1 MSEALAARSH
11 ELHLSRRRPEYQLCG
26 VADRVA
32 AAMRKRAARG
42 RASSLVRARSEAR
55 LRLHGASGCC
65 EPRAAVARVY
75 VKLRFQVMSCRSA
88 WTYHAYACRHLDNRG
103 HVLVYRARCKGS
115 ASNCWLSQC
124 GLRDRCG
131 AIEPLR
137 HGGAQDG
144 LSRSCVSRS
153 GCAHAVWDENKT
165 RVVACEVASN

>member
-1 MSEALAARSH
+1 MSEALAARSR
-11 ELHLSRRRPEYQLCG
+11 ELHLSRKRPEYQLCG

-32 AAMRKRAARG
+32 AAMCKRAARG

-75 VKLRFQVMSCRSA
+75 VKLRFQVMSRRSA
-88 WTYHAYACRHLDNRG
+88 WTYHACRHRDSRG

-131 AIEPLR
+131 AIEPL
-137 HGGAQDG
+137 A
-144 LSRSCVSRS
+144 SWRSPR
-153 GCAHAVWDENKT
+153 WP
-165 RVVACEVASN
+165 VA